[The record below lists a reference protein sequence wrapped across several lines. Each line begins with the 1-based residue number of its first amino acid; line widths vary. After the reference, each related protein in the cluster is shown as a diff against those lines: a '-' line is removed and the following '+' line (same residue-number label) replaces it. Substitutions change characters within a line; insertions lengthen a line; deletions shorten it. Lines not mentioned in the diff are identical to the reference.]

1 MLATPGQASQFSALL
16 PRVQDLKI
24 SFLLWGGYMFALASY
39 CMVHQSVV
47 SAKTPDLIGSLT
59 WILREWGI
67 WLLIT
72 PLALMRL
79 RKTSGTSKS
88 AQFKSYLHL
97 CLQGLCLALAA
108 RCSIDQLSD
117 QLGVAS
123 ILVIYIPRY
132 LVAMAIVLAIWHVA
146 LRPRPAKAELN
157 NTEKKTEEKM
167 EEKFAAPAPEVKAD
181 VLLVSKGNDECLLP
195 VNRIQC
201 VCAAGNYVEIFSEG
215 QVYLM
220 RATMKQ
226 LEERLPASTF
236 LRIHRSH
243 IVRIDQ
249 VERIKT
255 QPSGNGEV
263 HLHCG
268 KILKISKHYRAQLHE
283 AAAVL

>member
-1 MLATPGQASQFSALL
+1 MLATPNPATQFSALL
-16 PRVQDLKI
+16 PHVQDLKI
-24 SFLLWGGYMFALASY
+24 SFLLWGGCMFALASY

-47 SAKTPDLIGSLT
+47 SAKTPDLVGSLT

-67 WLLIT
+67 WLVIT
-72 PLALMRL
+72 PLTLMRL
-79 RKTSGTSKS
+79 RQTHSNSKS
-88 AQFKSYLHL
+88 FQFRNYLQL
-97 CLQGLCLALAA
+97 CFMGLCLALIA

-117 QLGVAS
+117 RLGIAS

-132 LVAMAIVLAIWHVA
+132 LVAMAIVSTIWHVA
-146 LRPRPAKAELN
+146 LRPRPARQEVSTAEDAIN
-157 NTEKKTEEKM
+157 S
-167 EEKFAAPAPEVKAD
+167 PASVKEAKAD
-181 VLLVSKGNDECLLP
+181 VLLVNKGNDECLLP
-195 VNRIQC
+195 VSRIQC

-255 QPSGNGEV
+255 RPSGNGQV

-268 KILKISKHYRAQLHE
+268 KILKISKHYRARLHE
-283 AAAVL
+283 AATAI